1 MRRSNSWPISIHGS
15 ASSSTVNRTPSP
27 EMPPRHLSPLS
38 RKRANMKTEAKLFFF
53 QADDGIRVADV
64 TGVQTC
70 ALPICHRRLDHQ
82 FLGRG
87 SDRAGAGRAAAGA
100 ILVGLG
106 VPAGRAGDGADTGGR
121 AEAA

>member
-38 RKRANMKTEAKLFFF
+38 RKRANMKTEAKVFFF

-70 ALPICHRRLDHQ
+70 ALPIFGGPAGEVERP
-82 FLGRG
+82 G
-87 SDRAGAGRAAAGA
+87 AGAHRHQPGSR
-100 ILVGLG
+100 
-106 VPAGRAGDGADTGGR
+106 PA
-121 AEAA
+121 